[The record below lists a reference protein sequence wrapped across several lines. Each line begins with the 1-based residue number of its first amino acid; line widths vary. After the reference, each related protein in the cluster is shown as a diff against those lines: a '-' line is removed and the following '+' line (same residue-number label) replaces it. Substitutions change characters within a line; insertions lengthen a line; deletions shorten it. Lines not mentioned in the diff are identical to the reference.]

1 MSLLDAPVSSVTL
14 AALDFEGTGAG
25 AGEVDEPVQV
35 GMAVALPGLG
45 DPTDFFRSFIRVTR
59 AIRSS
64 ARQLHGIDDEKI
76 KEAPSMGALWPELK
90 TRLGGA
96 VVVAHGA
103 STEQRFLRAFPF
115 HGFGPW
121 IDTLTMARALLPEM
135 SDHALGSVVGA
146 LNLEPEVRRWCPES
160 SWHDALFDAVACLV
174 FLRHVVRALDWPT
187 VTVGQLR
194 QLDAA
199 AYRRV
204 RQIRR
209 VAGGTA
215 AG

>member
-14 AALDFEGTGAG
+14 AALDFESTGAR

-35 GMAVALPGLG
+35 GMAVVLPGLG
-45 DPTDFFRSFIRVTR
+45 EPTDFFRSYIRATR

-64 ARQLHGIDDEKI
+64 AREVHGIDDVTI
-76 KEAPSMGALWPELK
+76 KDAPSMGALWPELK

-96 VVVAHGA
+96 VIVAHGA

-121 IDTLTMARALLPEM
+121 LDTLTISRALLPQM
-135 SDHALGSVVGA
+135 PDHALGSVVGA
-146 LNLEPEVRRWCPES
+146 LNLEPEVQRWCPEL

-174 FLRHVVRALDWPT
+174 FLRYVMRALDWPT

-194 QLDAA
+194 RLDAA
-199 AYRRV
+199 TYRRV

-209 VAGGTA
+209 VAGDA
-215 AG
+215 AGG